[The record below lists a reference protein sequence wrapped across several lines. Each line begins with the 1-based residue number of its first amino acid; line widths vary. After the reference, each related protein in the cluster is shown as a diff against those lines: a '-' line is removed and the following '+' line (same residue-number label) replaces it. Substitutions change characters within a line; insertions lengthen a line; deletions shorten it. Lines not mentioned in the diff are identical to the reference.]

1 MKKLLAILITSIC
14 LIGCGDDVTNIN
26 GYTDD
31 EVQAMIDSS
40 LSDREVV
47 MMTDTVYH
55 KTVDTIYN
63 MVIDTVTHELVDTI
77 YQRVVDTVYN
87 DLVDTIYNE
96 LIDTIYNE
104 LIDTVY
110 NKVIDTVYKELV
122 DTVYS
127 RVIDTVYKTLESAGI
142 STEVPRDTSIMLF
155 DTTDNQI
162 TAKIYKGIV
171 YKGVFYDTTKY
182 QYNVS
187 PEEQYNITIQDEK
200 WSFTID
206 RSVYLSSQCGILT
219 KPTWYNIGWTSS
231 ESFNTVKHLP
241 GWRMFNSKDA
251 NKLSEFLDKIID
263 SDEVYLSTI
272 TSAERLYNF
281 SANVATK
288 DSPSSV
294 SKGKLLKY
302 MCAYDL

>member
-26 GYTDD
+26 GYTEE

-40 LSDREVV
+40 QSDREVV
-47 MMTDTVYH
+47 IMTDTVYQ
-55 KTVDTIYN
+55 KTVDTISN
-63 MVIDTVTHELVDTI
+63 MVIDTVTNVLVDTI
-77 YQRVVDTVYN
+77 YQRLVDTVYN
-87 DLVDTIYNE
+87 D

-127 RVIDTVYKTLESAGI
+127 RVIDTVYKTLENAGI
-142 STEVPRDTSIMLF
+142 SIEVPRDTTIMLF

-162 TAKIYKGIV
+162 TAKIYKGVV

-200 WSFTID
+200 LSFTGD

-219 KPTWYNIGWTSS
+219 NPTWYNIGWTTS
-231 ESFNTVKHLP
+231 ESFNAVKHLP

-251 NKLSEFLDKIID
+251 NKLSEFLDKILN

-272 TSAERLYNF
+272 TSSKTLYNF
-281 SANVATK
+281 SANVATN

>member
-14 LIGCGDDVTNIN
+14 LISCGDDVTNIN
-26 GYTDD
+26 GYTDE

-47 MMTDTVYH
+47 VMTDTVYQ
-55 KTVDTIYN
+55 KTVDTISN
-63 MVIDTVTHELVDTI
+63 RVIDTVTHELVDTI

-87 DLVDTIYNE
+87 DLVDTIYSKVIDTVYNE
-96 LIDTIYNE
+96 LIDTI
-104 LIDTVY
+104 Y

-127 RVIDTVYKTLESAGI
+127 KVIDTVYKTLESAGI
-142 STEVPRDTSIMLF
+142 STEVPRDTTITLF

-162 TAKIYKGIV
+162 TAKIYKGVV

-187 PEEQYNITIQDEK
+187 PKEQYNITIEK
-200 WSFTID
+200 GWESTD
-206 RSVYLSSQCGILT
+206 LRVYTSSQCGILT
-219 KPTWYNIGWTSS
+219 KPTWYNIGWSTS
-231 ESFNTVKHLP
+231 EAFNAVKHLP
-241 GWRMFNSKDA
+241 GWRMFNGKDA

-263 SDEVYLSTI
+263 SDEIYLSTI
-272 TSAERLYNF
+272 TSSVNLYNF

-288 DSPSSV
+288 DSQSSV

>member
-26 GYTDD
+26 GYTEE
-31 EVQAMIDSS
+31 EVQAIIDSS
-40 LSDREVV
+40 LSNREVMV
-47 MMTDTVYH
+47 MTDTVYQ
-55 KTVDTIYN
+55 KTVDTISN

-87 DLVDTIYNE
+87 E

-110 NKVIDTVYKELV
+110 NRVIDTVYKELV

-142 STEVPRDTSIMLF
+142 STEVLRDTTIMLF

-162 TAKIYKGIV
+162 TAKIYKGVV

-187 PEEQYNITIQDEK
+187 PEEQYNITIQDGK
-200 WSFTID
+200 WSFTYD
-206 RSVYLSSQCGILT
+206 SYVYLSSQCGILT
-219 KPTWYNIGWTSS
+219 KPTWYNIGWTTS
-231 ESFNTVKHLP
+231 EAFNAVKHLP

-272 TSAERLYNF
+272 TSSRTLYNF